1 MELLPD
7 RLSWFIAGP
16 GLGLLVVAFY
26 ALGNKHLGV
35 TRGYLAVVTWLR
47 QPRSAEMWRVWFIGG
62 LIAGALLAAFLQ
74 GGPSTGLAYGAAGV
88 FMPLAALIPLLFL
101 AGVLMGYGALWAGG
115 CTSGHGLTGTSA
127 RSPAAIIATISFMAT
142 AIAVTFV
149 IYGLTGGGL

>member
-7 RLSWFIAGP
+7 RLHWLIAGP
-16 GLGLLVVAFY
+16 ALGLLVVAFY

-35 TRGYLAVVTWLR
+35 SRGYLAVITWLR
-47 QPRSAEMWRVWFIGG
+47 QPRSAEMWRVWIIVG
-62 LIAGALLAAFLQ
+62 LIFGALLAAFLQ

-88 FMPLAALIPLLFL
+88 FLPLAVLIPLLFL
-101 AGVLMGYGALWAGG
+101 AGLLMGYGALWAGG

-127 RSPAAIIATISFMAT
+127 RSPAAFIATISFMAT

-149 IYGLTGGGL
+149 IHGLTGGDL